1 MSIRVDLSPKS
12 SLTFER
18 EKEEVQ
24 KFLLSRKNIVYQLDW
39 GADPFD
45 QPIEPFKLAFNQ
57 FKKDLLHSSVKSIIL
72 FPLTKAFFQEP
83 LQPAEKIL
91 FEEEGYERIDLFRRD
106 RLNEFLVAFDFPE
119 IPLILSVDGPSWWL
133 HPTKFPWIER
143 KKGTEKTGL
152 LLPNIETNE
161 TLSRFQT
168 FQHKEPFRLLT
179 EETLGLEWEGLANLW
194 YIPEGVTPMGMRV
207 LRGFEAAGGILLR
220 F

>member
-1 MSIRVDLSPKS
+1 MSIRVDLSPRA
-12 SLTFER
+12 SLYF
-18 EKEEVQ
+18 EKEKEDTQ

-39 GADPFD
+39 GADSFD
-45 QPIEPFKLAFNQ
+45 QPIEPFKLALDQ
-57 FKKDLLHSSVKSIIL
+57 FKKDLLHSSVKAIIL

-91 FEEEGYERIDLFRRD
+91 FDEEGYDRIDLFRRD
-106 RLNEFLVAFDFPE
+106 RLSEFLAAFDFPDV
-119 IPLILSVDGPSWWL
+119 PLILSVDGHSWWL

-143 KKGTEKTGL
+143 KRGKEKTGL

-161 TLSRFQT
+161 TLGRFEA
-168 FQHKEPFRLLT
+168 FQNDEPFRLLT
-179 EETLGLEWEGLANLW
+179 EETLGLEWEGLESLW
-194 YIPEGVTPMGMRV
+194 YVPEGVTRMGMRV